1 MIVFSRGTAFA
12 LCLSQVAVMGGAI
25 MFWPPVRVEV
35 YTAKSVNG
43 TSAHLS
49 AASMG
54 LGLPFLGLSCLAVV
68 FSTLTSGFMERGV
81 LHQDNHYTFELL
93 PELGPWDVVFWLFC
107 GLAHALVV
115 TVILSPADLYAVL
128 LASLLLFY
136 FLGRIC
142 SPRGAQLSM
151 TQENTNLLGYCAGLL
166 VVTYNVPD
174 SRTGRE
180 GALLVTILLDYLLGV
195 GHTWDAN
202 PTMDVVT
209 NCRRSLPPLLRVQR
223 VPLPGAAAYM
233 CGPGAWAVF

>member
-1 MIVFSRGTAFA
+1 M
-12 LCLSQVAVMGGAI
+12 
-25 MFWPPVRVEV
+25 
-35 YTAKSVNG
+35 
-43 TSAHLS
+43 
-49 AASMG
+49 
-54 LGLPFLGLSCLAVV
+54 
-68 FSTLTSGFMERGV
+68 

-180 GALLVTILLDYLLGV
+180 AALLVTILLDYLLGV

-223 VPLPGAAAYM
+223 VPLPG
-233 CGPGAWAVF
+233 GPLRGVGRRNELGYLMARWGLEMPKRPTCRPRPRPVRKLTGRSGNFRCPDESAPPRTAHPR